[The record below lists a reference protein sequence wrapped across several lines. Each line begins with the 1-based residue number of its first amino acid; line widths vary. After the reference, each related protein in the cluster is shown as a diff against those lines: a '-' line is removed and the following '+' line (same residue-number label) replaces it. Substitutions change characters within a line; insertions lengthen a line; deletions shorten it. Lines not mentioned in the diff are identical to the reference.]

1 MEVSTATAL
10 LALIDNP
17 RQDVPLIAVLRSPI
31 FGFPPDRLAE
41 LNERFRSEPVSVKSP
56 GSRVGLTN
64 INSRLKLFYGEGHY
78 IQASSGGGITAFRFR
93 VERRALPPQ
102 AEKGAPL

>member
-1 MEVSTATAL
+1 MLFRS
-10 LALIDNP
+10 
-17 RQDVPLIAVLRSPI
+17 PLYIRIAVQSLGRQMEITIENNGESI
-31 FGFPPDRLAE
+31 SPDRLAE